1 MAPESGRRMPGPRPF
16 ALARLL
22 DAAGPARHMCIRF
35 NTARTPVTTLKD
47 LIESRRFELAITM
60 LILLNAI
67 TLGLETSPTIMAAYG
82 GLLLIIDRAILAVFV
97 LELTARVVVYRGSFF
112 RDPWRI
118 FDLVVVG
125 IALLPA
131 TGSLSVLRALRILRV
146 LRLISIVPSLKRVV
160 TGFISALPGMGS
172 IVLLL
177 GLVFYVFAVMATKLY
192 GAQFPELFGDIGE
205 SLFTLFQVMTLEGWS
220 DGVVRPVMEI
230 YPLAWLFFIPFIV
243 ATSFTVLN
251 LFIGVIVSAMEEE
264 HEAEAT
270 AERKALQDDQV
281 NMLAEIRALREEVRE
296 LARQRA

>member
-1 MAPESGRRMPGPRPF
+1 MSS
-16 ALARLL
+16 
-22 DAAGPARHMCIRF
+22 
-35 NTARTPVTTLKD
+35 LKS
-47 LIESRRFELAITM
+47 LIESRRFELAITA
-60 LILLNAI
+60 LILVNAV
-67 TLGLETSPTIMAAYG
+67 TLGLETWPVAMENYG
-82 GLLLIIDRAILAVFV
+82 GPLTVIDRAILAVFV
-97 LELTARVVVYRGSFF
+97 LELAARIVVYRAGFF

-160 TGFISALPGMGS
+160 TGFIAALPGMGS

-192 GAQFPELFGDIGE
+192 GVRFPELFGDIGE

-220 DGVVRPVMEI
+220 DGVVRPVMEV
-230 YPLAWLFFIPFIV
+230 YPNAWLFFIPFIV

-251 LFIGVIVSAMEEE
+251 LFIGVIVSAMEAE
-264 HEAEAT
+264 HEAETT
-270 AERKALQDDQV
+270 AERQALQDDQESI
-281 NMLAEIRALREEVRE
+281 LAELKALRAEVRE
-296 LARQRA
+296 LSRQRQ